1 MRILILLATS
11 LLFAASAS
19 AQSLK
24 VRETKSTVKEAA
36 DRLVKAVEEKGLKV
50 AARVDHAAGAKAV
63 GLEMPPTEVIMFGNP
78 KLGTPLMLANPQLGV
93 DLPLK
98 IVIWEAAPG
107 KTMIGYT
114 APDSLKARF
123 DIKDKDALF
132 KTMGDALEGF
142 AAAAAG
148 P

>member
-142 AAAAAG
+142 AAAAG